1 MKRTRLL
8 KKKVN
13 LLVDKNVKWGE
24 TMQDEILEK
33 MAAKATLEI

>member
-24 TMQDEILEK
+24 ILQDEILEK
-33 MAAKATLEI
+33 MAGKATLEI